1 MKKERFFG
9 SAEGY
14 IQESSAE
21 VIDIVEGCLI
31 DNFLLVT
38 KDSYILLLET
48 FQTVWSSIYTM
59 ITSEDIEELL
69 PVWNTRK
76 EGIER

>member
-9 SAEGY
+9 SAENFIDEAG
-14 IQESSAE
+14 AE
-21 VIDIVEGCLI
+21 VIDIAEGSLI

-76 EGIER
+76 EGIEG